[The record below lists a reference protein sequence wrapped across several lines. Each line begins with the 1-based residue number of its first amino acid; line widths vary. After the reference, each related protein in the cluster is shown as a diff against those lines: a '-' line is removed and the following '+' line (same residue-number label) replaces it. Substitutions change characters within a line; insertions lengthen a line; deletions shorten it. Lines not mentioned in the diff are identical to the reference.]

1 MGVVWRAIDVRLERS
16 VAVKQILAQPGL
28 SEAERDNMRQRAM
41 REAKNAARLQHPNA
55 IVVFDIAEHGG
66 DPCLVMEYLPG
77 RSLSALLGEE
87 QTLPLSQVA
96 RIGEQVAS
104 ALVAAHRAGI
114 VHRDVKPGNILLD
127 DHGTVKI
134 TDFGISRAAGDM
146 ALTQTGLIGGTP
158 AYLAPELARGSD
170 PVPSSDVFAL
180 GATLYQA
187 LEGET
192 PYGNSSNQ
200 LALLY
205 AAANGNIN
213 PPKQSGAATA
223 LLMHLLRTNP
233 EERPTMAEAR
243 DRLAALAAQEPTP
256 PGTEVSP
263 ALFSTG
269 NGAGRQPVTPL
280 AEPAGIRTPGGSRP
294 PWQRVEPAAV
304 QQAPAAPPMTPPRP
318 VNPPPTAAYMP
329 TQARPPAQQQPRSG
343 PIPIQQRPAAPRRP
357 AAAPRSPNSGNR
369 PPDSKRKMALYASIG
384 AGVVVVAVVVFLIL
398 SSGTDNKKTSTGSSP
413 SGSQSN
419 SSQQSSSGAQTPSSP
434 AASALGQTPNTGGSV
449 GYTPAGNFVLKYFGE
464 KGSDLAWTMLT
475 PAAQEVFGNQTA
487 FAQYWSQFQKDI
499 PAKTARADKGLNA
512 DGSVDMYVD
521 MGSLGRRSFR
531 VVSTADGLKID
542 ANTKVD
548 GLPTS

>member
-28 SEAERDNMRQRAM
+28 SDAERDNMRQRAM

-77 RSLSALLGEE
+77 QSLSALLAAE
-87 QTLPLSQVA
+87 QTLPLARVA
-96 RIGEQVAS
+96 RIGQQVAS

-127 DHGTVKI
+127 DQGTVKI

-213 PPKQSGAATA
+213 PPRQSGAATA
-223 LLMHLLRTNP
+223 LLMHLLRTDP

-243 DRLAALAAQEPTP
+243 DRLTALAASEPEA
-256 PGTEVSP
+256 PGATTSP

-269 NGAGRQPVTPL
+269 NGTSRQPAPS
-280 AEPAGIRTPGGSRP
+280 GTPGRGTLGPSRP
-294 PWQRVEPAAV
+294 PWQRVEPSKPAAS
-304 QQAPAAPPMTPPRP
+304 APPMTPPRP
-318 VNPPPTAAYMP
+318 AAPMPTAAYMP
-329 TQARPPAQQQPRSG
+329 TQARPAPQPPRSG
-343 PIPIQQRPAAPRRP
+343 PIPVQQRPAAAPAARP
-357 AAAPRSPNSGNR
+357 AAAPARPASSPK
-369 PPDSKRKMALYASIG
+369 PDSKRKAALYASIG

-398 SSGTDNKKTSTGSSP
+398 SSGGGKTKTGTTPESSGGSSA
-413 SGSQSN
+413 SN
-419 SSQQSSSGAQTPSSP
+419 SAPANPASSTPSAPP
-434 AASALGQTPNTGGSV
+434 AGLGQSATSGNAIDWKT
-449 GYTPAGNFVLKYFGE
+449 AGNRVVSFYSFPDGL
-464 KGSDLAWTMLT
+464 SAAWTMLT
-475 PAAQEVFGNQTA
+475 PAAQQVYGNEQA
-487 FAQYWSQFQKDI
+487 FDTYWNQFKSVSCKSAVASDNGDKSVTI
-499 PAKTARADKGLNA
+499 SINVNGHGPDKTENKKL
-512 DGSVDMYVD
+512 
-521 MGSLGRRSFR
+521 R
-531 VVSTADGLKID
+531 VVDSGGTLLID
-542 ANTKVD
+542 SDTRY
-548 GLPTS
+548 SS